1 MAGVGAADRFVMNM
15 EGGRGKTEATE
26 ATELTAPLGSPL
38 SEELQSETAPPLR
51 DRTGRLLCF
60 EHALAVPPAL
70 PPTTTTTTTT
80 TSQMR

>member
-15 EGGRGKTEATE
+15 EGGRGKTEV
-26 ATELTAPLGSPL
+26 
-38 SEELQSETAPPLR
+38 SEELQGETAPPLR

-70 PPTTTTTTTT
+70 PPATTTTT